1 MCEPNKASSSLLDC
15 QGYGVGV
22 EGVVMVKLMMVAV
35 VMRVRMLIER
45 GYGGED
51 NDAVM
56 AVVKTL

>member
-22 EGVVMVKLMMVAV
+22 EGVVMVKLMMVV